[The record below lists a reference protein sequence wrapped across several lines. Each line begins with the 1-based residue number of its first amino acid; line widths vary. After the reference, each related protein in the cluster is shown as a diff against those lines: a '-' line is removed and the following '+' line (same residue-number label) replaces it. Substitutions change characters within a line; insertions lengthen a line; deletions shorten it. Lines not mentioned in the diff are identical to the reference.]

1 MCIPVYTRPMLEKM
15 CEQLANGTYPNTV
28 WDIGPKGDK
37 LVPNHNL
44 AIGGNQVHLLKAAG
58 FNQQTLESLTA
69 AQLQSFDQILLDTS
83 KSPTVY
89 ATIKN
94 DPNWQAIYNY
104 AIRPV
109 AYVDKSGTLETKLE
123 ATMPC
128 RACNLVLPFRQIT
141 VDHSYAQK
149 SDPIDPIFKYFRAVG
164 YTMQNPTGD
173 KGIAML
179 KSVARLVGGSSKGST
194 GEYELSYA
202 GMIVYS
208 LFRNGPWF
216 NNLKQLTLHNFVN
229 LRPTC
234 LICNSSKG
242 NS

>member
-1 MCIPVYTRPMLEKM
+1 MLEKM
-15 CEQLANGTYPNTV
+15 CEQLANGTYPTAV

-37 LVPNHNL
+37 LVLNHAL
-44 AIGGNQVHLLKAAG
+44 AAG
-58 FNQQTLESLTA
+58 TNEVQLFKSSGFKTEKLDSLTA
-69 AQLQSFDQILLDTS
+69 IHLQKFEEILLETS
-83 KSPTVY
+83 KNPTMY

-104 AIRPV
+104 GMRPV
-109 AYVDKSGTLETKLE
+109 SYMDKGGTLETRLE
-123 ATMPC
+123 PTMPC
-128 RACNLVLPFRQIT
+128 RECNLLLPFRQIT
-141 VDHSYAQK
+141 IDHSYAQK
-149 SDPIDPIFKYFRAVG
+149 SDPIDPIFKFFRAVG
-164 YTMQNPTGD
+164 YTMQNPTGA
-173 KGIAML
+173 KGREML
-179 KSVARLVGGSSKGST
+179 KSVAHLVGGSSKGST

-242 NS
+242 KG

>member
-1 MCIPVYTRPMLEKM
+1 MLEKM

-37 LVPNHNL
+37 IAPNHIL
-44 AIGGNQVHLLKAAG
+44 AIAGNEVQILKG
-58 FNQQTLESLTA
+58 SGSKYEKVDSLTPTH
-69 AQLQSFDQILLDTS
+69 LQKFEEILLDTS
-83 KSPTVY
+83 KSPSVY

-94 DPNWQAIYNY
+94 DPNWQVIYNY
-104 AIRPV
+104 GIRPV
-109 AYVDKSGTLETKLE
+109 TYMDKGGTIQTRLE

-128 RACNLVLPFRQIT
+128 RQCNLLLPFNQIT
-141 VDHSYAQK
+141 IDHAYAQK
-149 SDPIDPIFKYFRAVG
+149 SDPLDPIFKFFRAVG
-164 YTMQNPTGD
+164 YTMQNPTGA
-173 KGIAML
+173 KGREMVR
-179 KSVARLVGGSSKGST
+179 SVSPLVGGGYKGST

-208 LFRNGPWF
+208 LFRNGPWYT
-216 NNLKQLTLHNFVN
+216 NLKNLTLHNFVN

-242 NS
+242 KG